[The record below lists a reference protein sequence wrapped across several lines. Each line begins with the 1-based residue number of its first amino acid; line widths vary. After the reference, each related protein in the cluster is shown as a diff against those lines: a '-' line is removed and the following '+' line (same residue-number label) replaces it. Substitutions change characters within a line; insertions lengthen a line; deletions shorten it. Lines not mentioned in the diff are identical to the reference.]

1 MRMINLAW
9 VLIIGSVPLGERSF
23 FIPIPRTIGIPSLM
37 LTYPNR
43 IGANSSTS
51 VVDKNCKVWNTDNL
65 FVLDAGI
72 IPSQPMSNT
81 HAAVMTVA
89 EMGVARI
96 LALSGG
102 A

>member
-1 MRMINLAW
+1 MHTTNLVW
-9 VLIIGSVPLGERSF
+9 VLTIGSDLLGKAFYCFERSTGS
-23 FIPIPRTIGIPSLM
+23 RL
-37 LTYPNR
+37 LTWPNR
-43 IGANSSTS
+43 IGGDPSTS
-51 VVDKNCKVWNTDNL
+51 VVDKNCKVWSTDNL
-65 FVLDAGI
+65 FVVDAGI

-89 EMGVARI
+89 EMGVGRI